1 MTAWPD
7 RSRSPAGSP
16 SLAGPRGQQPE
27 STTTGRLAAP
37 FSPRMRSLACR
48 PSCASRWRRNLTS
61 ALFRSCRRT
70 RSRRSYRRMQDP
82 NRGVRGQIGLSPPR
96 AARWWRSTSRLTSSV
111 SNSPGSP
118 VGGSADRQVGGLLI
132 RLACLARHA
141 ATLGGSLPSHH
152 LEVIGGQE
160 PDQQAIASVI
170 PGDAGDNTD
179 LRGIGGRWRLS
190 GGGPGPRVR
199 RGNHGRRALQGGGP
213 RGRPPARPLHPP
225 GARPARPAPWG
236 SLAPLPPLPRPPRH
250 LAW

>member
-1 MTAWPD
+1 
-7 RSRSPAGSP
+7 
-16 SLAGPRGQQPE
+16 
-27 STTTGRLAAP
+27 
-37 FSPRMRSLACR
+37 
-48 PSCASRWRRNLTS
+48 
-61 ALFRSCRRT
+61 
-70 RSRRSYRRMQDP
+70 MQDP
-82 NRGVRGQIGLSPPR
+82 NRGVRRPVGLSPPR
-96 AARWWRSTSRLTSSV
+96 AVRWWRSTSRLTSSA

-190 GGGPGPRVR
+190 GRGPRR
-199 RGNHGRRALQGGGP
+199 RGRRGRRGRRPPQGGGP
-213 RGRPPARPLHPP
+213 GARPPAPPCPPP
-225 GARPARPAPWG
+225 GARPPPRAARGPAP
-236 SLAPLPPLPRPPRH
+236 PCRP
-250 LAW
+250 